1 VNISKC
7 YNEEINSDNEDL
19 KYMLIAPRTRKNLIT
34 ITVKE
39 LQVILKNAVKKIDVL
54 DVKNKLGIPKFDEE
68 NITRFRSI

>member
-68 NITRFRSI
+68 NITRFRSN